1 MNHTNCLNCNKPFTN
16 NDLFCS
22 SCGQRTTTHRFSLKS
37 IFAHDFIHAVFHLDR
52 GFFGTLKNLF
62 LQPGTVVKEF
72 LEGKR
77 VKYFN
82 YFTMIL
88 ILITIGHFL
97 QKYSPIKLV
106 DLMRTSTLS
115 SKSSSK
121 PLTID
126 TVKLMGKNAS
136 FDSQQLIVLNQ
147 KIDSLKKRRIDV
159 IKFENDIAKEQE
171 KIFNGFERFTKEN
184 PKLFYLI
191 LIPIYTFFTLL
202 WFYKSKLNFSE
213 QLITNIYKTCGD
225 IVIGIFFSIGL
236 YLYPKISFW
245 TTVYPF
251 SSLLL
256 IAYSTWFYQNFFKH
270 YYKDAGIVFL
280 KSLATVISVQLF
292 IGIIA
297 AAYMFVAGYQLG
309 KKNNTKNLNPT
320 PSSQNSSS
328 NTKKY

>member
-1 MNHTNCLNCNKPFTN
+1 MNCNKPFTESE
-16 NDLFCS
+16 LFCS
-22 SCGQRTTTHRFSLKS
+22 SCGQRTTTHRFSLRS
-37 IFAHDFIHAVFHLDR
+37 LFTHDFIHAVFHLDK

-88 ILITIGHFL
+88 ILITVGHFL

-106 DLMRTSTLS
+106 DLMTASTVS
-115 SKSSSK
+115 NKTNNK
-121 PLTID
+121 PFAID
-126 TVKLMGKNAS
+126 TVKLMGKNAG

-147 KIDSLKKRRIDV
+147 KIDSLKKRRSNI
-159 IKFENDIAKEQE
+159 IKFEKDIAKEQE

-191 LIPIYTFFTLL
+191 LIPIYTFFTLI

-225 IVIGIFFSIGL
+225 IVIGILFSIGL
-236 YLYPKISFW
+236 YIYPKISFW
-245 TTVYPF
+245 TIVYPF

-280 KSLATVISVQLF
+280 KSLAAVLCVQLF

-297 AAYMFVAGYQLG
+297 AIFMFIAGYNLG
-309 KKNNTKNLNPT
+309 LKQTKIKEFPST
-320 PSSQNSSS
+320 TSSQKDTFNP
-328 NTKKY
+328 KK